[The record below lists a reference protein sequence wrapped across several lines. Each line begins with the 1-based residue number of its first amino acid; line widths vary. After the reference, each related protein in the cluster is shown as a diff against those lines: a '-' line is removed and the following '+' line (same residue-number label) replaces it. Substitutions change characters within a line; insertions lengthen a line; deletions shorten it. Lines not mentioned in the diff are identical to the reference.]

1 MSDVAPSRDAIPA
14 VRVVGVSL
22 LHQVLVSGIAAS
34 VPVVMPELTRSAGL
48 FEGLAGLYAMM
59 MYVGA
64 ITATLAGETIFRH
77 LGAATTS
84 AAACILA
91 AAGLFGVLPLSL
103 LTFAAAAFVIGLG
116 YGPVAPAS
124 SHMMARIVGR
134 ADLNFIFSV
143 RQAGAPLGVLGTG
156 LILPLLV
163 GWLGWQQAL
172 AVMAV
177 AVMLVAVTTL
187 RLTRHFDAQQPP
199 SFRGTAGLLGP
210 VREVLGDPK
219 LKTLVATSFLFS
231 SMLATLNAFVPT
243 VVSALAGLDLARAG
257 LCAAVA
263 QASAIGGRL
272 IWGVVADRVL
282 SPQRTLAV
290 MGFLMAGA
298 SLALGM
304 IEPSYGLA
312 TILAICAW
320 LGATAGGWGGV
331 VLAQSARLAPPGR
344 VGRAASGVM
353 VINYLGV
360 MLGPPLV
367 GLVLALTDS
376 FFVALAS
383 VAAVGATGGA
393 IALLRR

>member
-1 MSDVAPSRDAIPA
+1 MAEPSAPHDDIPA
-14 VRVVGVSL
+14 ARIVGCSL
-22 LHQVLVSGIAAS
+22 LHQVLVSAIAAS

-64 ITATLAGETIFRH
+64 IGATLAGETIFRR
-77 LGAATTS
+77 LGAATAS
-84 AAACILA
+84 AVACILA
-91 AAGLFGVLPLSL
+91 AVGLLGVLPLSL
-103 LTFAAAAFVIGLG
+103 TTFAAAAFVIGLG

-156 LILPLLV
+156 LVLPLLV
-163 GWLGWQQAL
+163 AWLGWQRALVVMAAAVTVVAL
-172 AVMAV
+172 A
-177 AVMLVAVTTL
+177 TL
-187 RLTRHFDAQQPP
+187 RFVRRFDALQPP
-199 SFRGTAGLLGP
+199 AYRGGAGILGP
-210 VREVLGDPK
+210 VREVIGDPK

-243 VVSALAGLDLARAG
+243 VVSALGGLDLARAG

-272 IWGVVADRVL
+272 CWGVVADRVL
-282 SPQRTLAV
+282 TPQRTLAV

-298 SLALGM
+298 SLALGT
-304 IEPSYGLA
+304 IDPGYGFT

-353 VINYLGV
+353 VLNYLGV